1 MFQFVKGEV
10 ICNRKKNIRRGIFQG
25 ESLSQL
31 LFEICVIPK
40 ICVIPLTKIL
50 RNVES
55 GYILKDGEKLKHML
69 FMDDLKIFA

>member
-31 LFEICVIPK
+31 LFEICVIPQDLCDTPDK
-40 ICVIPLTKIL
+40 DIKKCRIRLNLERWRKVETHVIY
-50 RNVES
+50 
-55 GYILKDGEKLKHML
+55 G
-69 FMDDLKIFA
+69 